1 MSANQTPTERF
12 AHLDAVMHGEVVD
25 EYASAMLAKNE
36 KVLIE
41 DDKRAADLLLEIGTR
56 IEADLGDW
64 TMNTVAE
71 LTMAS
76 LAIVTILQTAPEE
89 NPTSLYRL
97 AADNVNRRVAA

>member
-1 MSANQTPTERF
+1 
-12 AHLDAVMHGEVVD
+12 
-25 EYASAMLAKNE
+25 
-36 KVLIE
+36 
-41 DDKRAADLLLEIGTR
+41 
-56 IEADLGDW
+56 
-64 TMNTVAE
+64 MNTVAE